1 MSDNKSQ
8 KDQRDRSQVSGS
20 EDYEIQYFKDKMNVS
35 AEEVKDAIRKTGSND
50 RKKLEDYLNDKH
62 KK

>member
-20 EDYEIQYFKDKMNVS
+20 EDYEIQYFKNKMNVS
-35 AEEVKDAIRKTGSND
+35 AEEVRQAIRETGSND
-50 RKKLEDYLNDKH
+50 RKKLEEYLNDKH

>member
-35 AEEVKDAIRKTGSND
+35 AEEVKDAIRETGSND